1 VAKWTYKAM
10 YYVYVKPNPL
20 YVVKLARERCGL
32 GLALW
37 SPEQFCSA
45 GIIEGG
51 DVPRNLHCHT
61 TVTNSTLIMYQL
73 W

>member
-1 VAKWTYKAM
+1 M
-10 YYVYVKPNPL
+10 YFVHVKPNSL

-37 SPEQFCSA
+37 SPEQFCRVTV
-45 GIIEGG
+45 IEGG
-51 DVPRNLHCHT
+51 DVYRNLRCHT
-61 TVTNSTLIMYQL
+61 TVTNSTLIMFQL